1 MLSCYQQAGGAA
13 TRLIMSSLAG
23 PGGLSEQE
31 AAAVRR
37 LHPCPRAT
45 PAWQPRCAFG
55 AQARK
60 VVSQKSSQL
69 REAKQEEERGRRER
83 ERAAEERRLEL
94 EAVWNGQD

>member
-1 MLSCYQQAGGAA
+1 
-13 TRLIMSSLAG
+13 MSSLAG

-37 LHPCPRAT
+37 VHFLPRAT
-45 PAWQPRCAFG
+45 PASQPRCAFG

-83 ERAAEERRLEL
+83 EHAAEERRLEL

>member
-1 MLSCYQQAGGAA
+1 MQ
-13 TRLIMSSLAG
+13 
-23 PGGLSEQE
+23 
-31 AAAVRR
+31 RR
-37 LHPCPRAT
+37 LHPCLRAT
-45 PAWQPRCAFG
+45 PAWQPRCVFG

-69 REAKQEEERGRRER
+69 REAKQEERGRRER

>member
-1 MLSCYQQAGGAA
+1 
-13 TRLIMSSLAG
+13 MSSLAG

-37 LHPCPRAT
+37 VHFLPRAT
-45 PAWQPRCAFG
+45 PASQPRCAFG

-60 VVSQKSSQL
+60 VVSQKSSQKSSQL

-83 ERAAEERRLEL
+83 EHAAEERRLEL

>member
-1 MLSCYQQAGGAA
+1 MLPGARA
-13 TRLIMSSLAG
+13 
-23 PGGLSEQE
+23 PLSPPQHR
-31 AAAVRR
+31 AAS
-37 LHPCPRAT
+37 
-45 PAWQPRCAFG
+45 QPRCAFG

>member
-1 MLSCYQQAGGAA
+1 MQ
-13 TRLIMSSLAG
+13 
-23 PGGLSEQE
+23 
-31 AAAVRR
+31 RR
-37 LHPCPRAT
+37 LHPCLRAT

-60 VVSQKSSQL
+60 VVSQKSSQKSSQL

>member
-1 MLSCYQQAGGAA
+1 M
-13 TRLIMSSLAG
+13 
-23 PGGLSEQE
+23 
-31 AAAVRR
+31 
-37 LHPCPRAT
+37 
-45 PAWQPRCAFG
+45 FG

-83 ERAAEERRLEL
+83 ESAAEERRLEL

>member
-1 MLSCYQQAGGAA
+1 MLSCHQQAGGAA

-37 LHPCPRAT
+37 VHFLPRAT
-45 PAWQPRCAFG
+45 PASQPRCAFG

-83 ERAAEERRLEL
+83 EHAAEERRLEL

>member
-1 MLSCYQQAGGAA
+1 MLSRHQQAGGAA

-23 PGGLSEQE
+23 PGGLG
-31 AAAVRR
+31 ARGRR
-37 LHPCPRAT
+37 GTPPASLPRAT

-69 REAKQEEERGRRER
+69 REAKQEEERGRRAR

>member
-1 MLSCYQQAGGAA
+1 
-13 TRLIMSSLAG
+13 MSSLAG

-37 LHPCPRAT
+37 LHFLPRAT
-45 PAWQPRCAFG
+45 PAWQPRCVFG